1 MSFNESIVE
10 GVNNG
15 REDCKTNYSKT
26 LKDLQEALVKA

>member
-15 REDCKTNYSKT
+15 RLDLKTKNGKT
-26 LKDLQEALVKA
+26 FKDLQEALAKV